1 MADISKIKLNGI
13 TYDIKD
19 TIARS
24 NSSGIT
30 ETVGNTKY
38 LRLDGTN
45 KPTAKIDFN
54 QQNLT
59 GVNTLDVSTTSSTR
73 IYLPCGADY
82 LGTDTY
88 NIFQDS
94 PSVVDLS
101 LYTRDNDGN
110 FSSKDADDQAV
121 NYDYGIYGGA
131 CASNAEGTNITSLGE
146 GFFLNENIFNAMQRP
161 LLMDGHTIGYTTGLW
176 VGAPDHFSKMQC
188 FISVGGEKS
197 IQLNV
202 LNDDVVAEYE
212 TPENLD
218 KIINSDS
225 NCFTTDQ
232 VRLMNVA
239 TPLDNTDAVNK
250 QYADSVVSEIK
261 SSYLPLSG
269 GTLSGVLSAGG
280 NKIISVATP
289 TGNADAANKSYVDSQ
304 IPTALKNP
312 NSISF
317 TGASVAT
324 YDGSSAVIVNI
335 PVIPTSLKNPNKLS
349 FTGAVNTT
357 YDGSAAV
364 SVAITQVKLKSWT
377 AEDFT

>member
-19 TIARS
+19 TTARS

-45 KPTAKIDFN
+45 KPTANIDFN
-54 QQNLT
+54 SQNISS
-59 GVNTLDVSTTSSTR
+59 VKTLDAESTLSQFYTFVANDYIGTSTFLNDATP
-73 IYLPCGADY
+73 YL
-82 LGTDTY
+82 
-88 NIFQDS
+88 
-94 PSVVDLS
+94 DLS
-101 LYTRDNDGN
+101 LYTRDTEGN
-110 FSSKDADDQAV
+110 FTIKDQNDTTN
-121 NYDYGIYGGA
+121 NYKFGIYGGSYA
-131 CASNAEGTNITSLGE
+131 FDDDDNEVELGE
-146 GFFLNENIFNAMQRP
+146 GSYLNN
-161 LLMDGHTIGYTTGLW
+161 
-176 VGAPDHFSKMQC
+176 
-188 FISVGGEKS
+188 
-197 IQLNV
+197 NV
-202 LNDDVVAEYE
+202 LSAMPRSLNMNGKVIAQASSIWLGSADLVSGAEYIISSKSAHGIQFNKINVDTFIE
-212 TPENLD
+212 SGGGNYNNVLD
-218 KIINSDS
+218 
-225 NCFTTDQ
+225 CLTTDE

-289 TGNADAANKSYVDSQ
+289 TGNADAANKSYVDSK

-335 PVIPTSLKNPNKLS
+335 PIIPTSLKNPNKLS